1 MTALLSCRCD
11 ARQVRVEDVEKL
23 MEDSAEA
30 AAQQQRMHE
39 ALAETLTP
47 EQDAA
52 AAQEL
57 VALEAAAEGEEAA
70 ALDLPSVPQ
79 TSIAVSQPETQAQR
93 EQPPA
98 EQHSGRQLE
107 EPIAAS

>member
-1 MTALLSCRCD
+1 
-11 ARQVRVEDVEKL
+11 

-30 AAQQQRMHE
+30 AAQQQRLHE

-47 EQDAA
+47 DQDAA
-52 AAQEL
+52 AAREL
-57 VALEAAAEGEEAA
+57 AALEAAAEGEEAA

-79 TSIAVSQPETQAQR
+79 TALDLPSVPQTIAAVRQPEAQAQQQ
-93 EQPPA
+93 EQLRA

>member
-1 MTALLSCRCD
+1 
-11 ARQVRVEDVEKL
+11 VEDVEKL

-47 EQDAA
+47 EQNAA
-52 AAQEL
+52 AAREL
-57 VALEAAAEGEEAA
+57 AALEATAEGEEAA

-79 TSIAVSQPETQAQR
+79 TTAAVRQPEAQAQ
-93 EQPPA
+93 QQQQA

-107 EPIAAS
+107 QPIAAS